1 MSASPARNR
10 HLARPDR
17 AWLLLALLLAGGCT
31 LPFLTHA
38 ANRLLTGHGIVLTAL
53 PGQLAWLL
61 LAPLGL
67 LLASPWLPGSRRWL
81 WLRLLAAALLGNA
94 LPWLAGSSA
103 WLLDG
108 DIESLA
114 RISFGGGFWL
124 LLLGS
129 LLCYM
134 ESCRRLAL
142 PPPYRAA
149 LTLAALLPA
158 GWLLAS
164 GQLDQLS
171 LLREYDNFRDS
182 FDSALQQH
190 VQLVLLSL
198 LPALLLGSALGLLA
212 FRLARL
218 RDWVFPALNIVQTIP
233 SIALFG
239 LLIGPLAWLGKQLPG
254 SGIAGVGMLP
264 AVVALTLYSLLPL
277 ARGTYAGLQQVPA
290 EVRDAARGIGMTGW
304 QIFLRVELPLA
315 LPVFIGGVRI
325 TAVQAVGLAV
335 VAALIGA
342 GGFGAIMF
350 QGLSGSALDQVLL
363 GVLPVVALAIAMD
376 AAFKLAIAW
385 LDRKNHDRDF

>member
-1 MSASPARNR
+1 M
-10 HLARPDR
+10 
-17 AWLLLALLLAGGCT
+17 LALLLLGGCA

-38 ANRLLTGHGIVLTAL
+38 ANRLLTGHGIALTAL
-53 PGQLAWLL
+53 PGYLPWLL
-61 LAPLGL
+61 LAPLGV
-67 LLASPWLPGSRRWL
+67 LLASPWLPDNRPWH
-81 WLRLLAAALLGNA
+81 WTRLLATILLGNA

-103 WLLDG
+103 RLLDS
-108 DIESLA
+108 DAESLA

-129 LLCYM
+129 LLFYM
-134 ESCRRLAL
+134 ESSRRLAL
-142 PPPYRAA
+142 TSPWRTL

-158 GWLLAS
+158 GLLLAS
-164 GQLDQLS
+164 GQLNQLS

-190 VQLVLLSL
+190 VQLVVLSL
-198 LPALLLGSALGLLA
+198 LPALLLGTALGLLA

-264 AVVALTLYSLLPL
+264 ATVALTLYSLLPL

-363 GVLPVVALAIAMD
+363 GVLPVVALAIAVD
-376 AAFKLAIAW
+376 AGFKLAIAW
-385 LDRKNHDRDF
+385 LDRKNHDRHF